1 MRKKVQTWSD
11 LFPNDLVEDLGL
23 ETPEARSEYFLD
35 LWLEWESTSIKLRKR
50 NMPSMYARYGDW
62 QAREEVLSFARK
74 HDLKEFW
81 DFQVRGEEIRFKDEN
96 NALLFRLT
104 L

>member
-1 MRKKVQTWSD
+1 
-11 LFPNDLVEDLGL
+11 
-23 ETPEARSEYFLD
+23 
-35 LWLEWESTSIKLRKR
+35 
-50 NMPSMYARYGDW
+50 MPSMYARYGDW